1 MGAPDW
7 REGSIPKAPL
17 PTCSDRLFTL
27 RDYPGLTL
35 KVRSPPGAPFVLGK
49 PEQMVI
55 LTPPRRANRVTPRHP
70 DANLPEGIL
79 TPAQRLP
86 QAPAWSG
93 PGGARRPGSRRFAE
107 HLGWAR
113 LAVPG
118 SSELC
123 PPSPGTKSS
132 GLGLSAD
139 TRAVHRGVVSHL
151 VPGTNPHPC
160 GEERAAV
167 LGSERGR
174 GPETRNRYLV
184 LVPQL
189 LVRGAARCWS

>member
-55 LTPPRRANRVTPRHP
+55 LIPPRRANRVTPRHP
-70 DANLPEGIL
+70 DANLPGGRL

-93 PGGARRPGSRRFAE
+93 PWGEGGRALSVSLSTWAGPGWLFVVLLSCVLLPLGPRA
-107 HLGWAR
+107 LGWGFQRIRVLFTEVSSHIWSLELTPILVGKKEQLCWGQREAGDQK
-113 LAVPG
+113 PG
-118 SSELC
+118 I
-123 PPSPGTKSS
+123 GTWYSFHS
-132 GLGLSAD
+132 F
-139 TRAVHRGVVSHL
+139 
-151 VPGTNPHPC
+151 
-160 GEERAAV
+160 
-167 LGSERGR
+167 
-174 GPETRNRYLV
+174 
-184 LVPQL
+184 
-189 LVRGAARCWS
+189 W